1 MHRLVPLV
9 ARLPTPLAPCFD
21 QRRVIPCAWF
31 LGLALS
37 VVLLISWHILIQII
51 WHTRSFL
58 AVPADPGK
66 RLKLHIASE
75 YASPKPFTPDSQLV
89 RQIISSEVC
98 QIMREATANL
108 ARIPGSFRRR
118 GNRCRDNHN
127 IHLYGSRNTGEFTVA
142 KGKFVAYYRA
152 STAKQGASGL
162 GLEAQQESV
171 RSYLNGGRWQMVSE
185 VTEIESGK
193 RNDRPAL
200 ANALALCRVHG
211 ATLVIA
217 KLDRLAR
224 NVNFIS
230 NLMESGVDFLA
241 VDFPQADRLTI
252 HILAAV
258 AEHEA
263 VMISARTKAALAAAK
278 ARGTRLGNPTLLI
291 GSRASEGGTG

>member
-1 MHRLVPLV
+1 L
-9 ARLPTPLAPCFD
+9 
-21 QRRVIPCAWF
+21 
-31 LGLALS
+31 
-37 VVLLISWHILIQII
+37 
-51 WHTRSFL
+51 
-58 AVPADPGK
+58 
-66 RLKLHIASE
+66 
-75 YASPKPFTPDSQLV
+75 
-89 RQIISSEVC
+89 
-98 QIMREATANL
+98 
-108 ARIPGSFRRR
+108 
-118 GNRCRDNHN
+118 
-127 IHLYGSRNTGEFTVA
+127 A
-142 KGKFVAYYRA
+142 KGKFVAYYRV

-171 RSYLNGGRWQMVSE
+171 RSYLNGGHWQVVSE

-211 ATLVIA
+211 ATLIIA

-230 NLMESGVDFLA
+230 NLMESGVEFTA
-241 VDFPQADRLTI
+241 VDFPQANRLTI

-278 ARGTRLGNPTLLI
+278 ARGTRLGNPTSLI
-291 GSRASEGGTG
+291 GTRASEGALASVTVRKARAAKRSADLLPIVWAIKADGANSLRQIAASLNSRGIGTARGGEWSAVQVRRIVGQK